1 MLLDNLFDFINRT
14 LLFCKKGDQLEL
26 CYLYSRK
33 KGSSGAMLSVG
44 LLLLWKNRPSSNR
57 AKEACP
63 LIDISYVYSVNFYN
77 SWTHHNSQVAVG
89 MMPFAGVHLREQP

>member
-33 KGSSGAMLSVG
+33 KGSSGARLSVG
-44 LLLLWKNRPSSNR
+44 LLLLWKKRPSSNR

-63 LIDISYVYSVNFYN
+63 LIAISYVYSVNFYN